1 MTILRWVEL
10 KEFWSP
16 RLESQALLMGLGA
29 VVFNAEYNEEEVSGP
44 RGSFFCPERV
54 PVNRAQGLGHG

>member
-1 MTILRWVEL
+1 
-10 KEFWSP
+10 
-16 RLESQALLMGLGA
+16 MGLGA

-54 PVNRAQGLGHG
+54 PVNRAQGLADG